1 MRLLQTLEL
10 FRKEK
15 IHKARDDKK
24 KFDKGTERYYDAL
37 QKHLGTNP
45 KKKADNF
52 MFEVQFKDD
61 YIKGKNNNNKKM
73 SPSLLCRLIRLLRE
87 SVLST
92 DRLPL
97 SMFANYKTSTHRN
110 SMKSLSL

>member
-61 YIKGKNNNNKKM
+61 YIKGKNNNNKKN
-73 SPSLLCRLIRLLRE
+73 
-87 SVLST
+87 V
-92 DRLPL
+92 
-97 SMFANYKTSTHRN
+97 
-110 SMKSLSL
+110 SLSLM